1 MMKLSFLILL
11 LAPISLAALHA
22 QSTKDTASDIATQ
35 PAQDVN
41 AKKIKIPEKLKDIQK
56 KPYSLKN
63 LDSCS
68 ALIKEVNEL
77 SELLGPDLDEKVDKE
92 ASKKRKE
99 TAKRVGGSITGSIIP
114 FRGIVREVS
123 GAAKAQRKYNKAV
136 TAGITR
142 RAFLKG
148 VGQERKCAIPARP
161 TSVK

>member
-1 MMKLSFLILL
+1 MRLPLFILL
-11 LAPISLAALHA
+11 TSLPITTLYA

-41 AKKIKIPEKLKDIQK
+41 IKKIEIPEKLKQIEK
-56 KPYSLKN
+56 RPYSLKN
-63 LDSCS
+63 MNNCAAIISEIK
-68 ALIKEVNEL
+68 ALNDA
-77 SELLGPDLDEKVDKE
+77 LGSDLDEKGDKD
-92 ASKKRKE
+92 ASKKRKA
-99 TAKRVGGSITGSIIP
+99 TAKRIGGSITGGLIP

-136 TAGITR
+136 TAGVTR

-148 VGQERKCAIPARP
+148 IGQERKCALPARP

>member
-1 MMKLSFLILL
+1 MRLPIFILL
-11 LAPISLAALHA
+11 LSLPITVLYA

-41 AKKIKIPEKLKDIQK
+41 VKKIEIPKKLKDIQK

-63 LDSCS
+63 MNSCA
-68 ALIKEVNEL
+68 ALIAEVKALNDA
-77 SELLGPDLDEKVDKE
+77 LGSDLDEKGDKD
-92 ASKKRKE
+92 ASEKRKA
-99 TAKRVGGSITGSIIP
+99 TAKRVGGSITGGLIP

-136 TAGITR
+136 TAGVTR

-148 VGQERKCAIPARP
+148 IGQERKCALPARP

>member
-1 MMKLSFLILL
+1 MRHPILILAL
-11 LAPISLAALHA
+11 ITLPAAALYA
-22 QSTKDTASDIATQ
+22 QSTKETASDIATQ
-35 PAQDVN
+35 PAKDINV
-41 AKKIKIPEKLKDIQK
+41 KKVEIPKKLKDIQK

-63 LDSCS
+63 LNNCS
-68 ALIKEVNEL
+68 ALIKEVKEL
-77 SELLGPDLDEKVDKE
+77 SELLGPDLDEKADKE

-99 TAKRVGGSITGSIIP
+99 TAKRVGGSITGGLIP

-148 VGQERKCAIPARP
+148 IGQERKCALPARP